1 MRRLLIVIAVAGMA
15 IGLGVMSGCENQ
27 GMNAQT
33 QRVALKFAAAAGE
46 QTLRCN
52 ETYSGIGITD
62 ATGEILDM
70 KFYVSNVRLIN
81 TSGEEVPVTL
91 DQDGQWQVNDVA
103 LLDFEDGTGGCAD
116 TGNAAVN
123 SEVIGSVPVG
133 TYNGIVFDVGVPFDM
148 NHDDLA
154 SAPAPLN
161 VSSMFW
167 VWAIGHKFI
176 RVDFRTSEDVQWNM
190 HLGSTM
196 CESGGPMDPPV
207 AQCGRPNVPTIRFD
221 SFNPDSDTVVLD
233 IEALFAS
240 SDVNSDTPD
249 TASGCQTFPDDVN
262 ECTDLFPNL
271 GLDFSNG
278 RCIGDCGE
286 QTVFRVR
293 SATSSDKAE
302 RQAAVTRG
310 ETLFETTTITAGG
323 EAQACA
329 LCHGADGS
337 GAAGPDIRAEE
348 AAHLRE
354 HSQGD
359 GPHPEGIKFTA
370 LTAADYDDL
379 AAFLASIC
387 AMDPECMTKEF
398 DENKHDHG

>member
-1 MRRLLIVIAVAGMA
+1 MRFMKLTLAVSGIA
-15 IGLGVMSGCENQ
+15 IGLGAVTGCENQ
-27 GMNAQT
+27 GMTGQT
-33 QRVALKFAAAAGE
+33 QRVALKFAAAVGDQAA
-46 QTLRCN
+46 RCN
-52 ETYSGIGITD
+52 EMYSNIGTTG
-62 ATGEILDM
+62 ATGEILDF

-81 TSGEEVPVTL
+81 AAGEEVPVAL
-91 DQDGQWQVNDVA
+91 DQDGQWQVSNVA
-103 LLDFEDGTGGCAD
+103 MLDFEDGSGACAD

-123 SEVIGSVPVG
+123 SEVIGTVPVG
-133 TYNGIVFDVGVPFDM
+133 EYDGVVFDVGVPFDM

-167 VWAIGHKFI
+167 VWAIGHKFV
-176 RVDFRTSEDVQWNM
+176 RVDFRTDEGVQWNM

-196 CESGGPMDPPV
+196 CESGGPMEAPV
-207 AQCGRPNVPTIRFD
+207 SECGRPNIPTIRMNSFD
-221 SFNPDSDTVVLD
+221 PESDTVVMDLA
-233 IEALFAS
+233 ALLAS

-271 GLDFSNG
+271 GLDFSTG

-286 QTVFRVR
+286 QSVFRVR
-293 SATSSDKAE
+293 SVESSDSK
-302 RQAAVTRG
+302 RQAAATRG
-310 ETLFETTTITAGG
+310 ATLFETTTTTAGG
-323 EAQACA
+323 ESQACA
-329 LCHGADGS
+329 LCHGSDGS
-337 GAAGPDIRAEE
+337 GAFGPDIRSEQAS
-348 AAHLRE
+348 HLRE

-359 GPHPEGIKFTA
+359 GPHPEGIKFTS

-387 AMDPECMTKEF
+387 EADPECMT
-398 DENKHDHG
+398 DEGGEKKHDHG